1 MNRQIGINSI
11 VSGYYMMVAYD
22 SYLLM
27 VLYQSM
33 NSYNP
38 MDYQLDHCNTSPMVI
53 FFMLMIQLA
62 IHCGPPTNM
71 ICGMVE
77 TIG

>member
-53 FFMLMIQLA
+53 FFYA
-62 IHCGPPTNM
+62 NDP
-71 ICGMVE
+71 
-77 TIG
+77 IGNPLWTANQYDLWDG